1 MLMFLFYLELILF
14 QIIAWINRACAASF
28 PLFSVIPSFQSF
40 TWITNHRIV
49 FADFAGNA
57 CRASRIK
64 SHQLLHRGAGLLS
77 YVTCS
82 PKRKCTF
89 ART

>member
-40 TWITNHRIV
+40 TWITNHGVV
-49 FADFAGNA
+49 FAELAGDA
-57 CRASRIK
+57 YLASHIE
-64 SHQLLHRGAGLLS
+64 SHTLLHRGAGPLS
-77 YVTCS
+77 YATCS
-82 PKRKCTF
+82 SKHRCIF